1 MKIAAADVILLRRTR
16 RHVNHFPT
24 VGLLLKGPA
33 DRLANVKSMGGVG
46 RRVPARDRAPV
57 VLGGTGE
64 QPGMAPVKAPADP
77 RLVVENAS
85 LRYGDLAVLD
95 DLSLSVGTSEIV
107 SIVGP
112 SGCGKTTLLR
122 CVGGLNRLNRG
133 EIRID
138 GQRVEKPLPIVSMVF
153 QHFGLF
159 PWKNLWSNIAYGLRL
174 RHTPKEEIERRV
186 ADAIALVS
194 LKGFENSYPHQLS
207 GGMQQRAGLARALV
221 MEPKLLLMD
230 EPFSAIDAQ
239 TREQLQFELLRI
251 WDSRPTAMMFVTH
264 AIEEAVLMG
273 DRVVVLAGRP
283 AHVRAVRDVD
293 LPRPRERS
301 VVASP
306 AFINLREQIWHDL
319 FGQQGANGA
328 RVQ

>member
-1 MKIAAADVILLRRTR
+1 MDNSAAA
-16 RHVNHFPT
+16 
-24 VGLLLKGPA
+24 
-33 DRLANVKSMGGVG
+33 
-46 RRVPARDRAPV
+46 
-57 VLGGTGE
+57 
-64 QPGMAPVKAPADP
+64 
-77 RLVVENAS
+77 RLVVENAG
-85 LRYGDLAVLD
+85 LRYGQLDVLAD
-95 DLSLSVGTSEIV
+95 ISLSVGSSEIV

-122 CVGGLNRLNRG
+122 CVGGLNQLNRG

-159 PWKNLWSNIAYGLRL
+159 PWKNLWSNIAYGLKL

-186 ADAIALVS
+186 ADAIELVG
-194 LKGFENSYPHQLS
+194 LKGFEKSYPHQLS

-264 AIEEAVLMG
+264 AIDEAVLMG

-283 AHVRAVRDVD
+283 AHVRAVRKVD
-293 LPRPRERS
+293 LPRPRDRS
-301 VVASP
+301 VVSSP
-306 AFINLREQIWHDL
+306 AFINLREQVWHDL
-319 FGQQGANGA
+319 FDQQGVNGA